1 VLHVVT
7 RLPLT
12 AAAIGLAVVFGMAFA
27 CALPQLARHIPG
39 MGRRAELIAVALVA
53 VSPMSIVLSMAY
65 SEAAFCA
72 LASWALVAA
81 LNGRW
86 WVACLLA
93 FPAGLMRISGFALA
107 AAFATVAIVSAFR
120 SRHLWQAA
128 VIAAWRPAVTAV
140 AAAAGTAGWI
150 VGSGIA
156 MGSPTAWFTLQNTV
170 WHGHWDFGVATV
182 QFLFRTATTPP
193 IPFGLV
199 TAAVL
204 IIACVLV
211 VHSFR
216 QGQPLLLL
224 AYGTAAVAEVVGSA
238 DLVDSR
244 MRLLIPAF
252 TILFPVAAW
261 LARLRRSG
269 AILVLIGIAAA
280 GSWIGAYSLTVWP
293 HAI

>member
-1 VLHVVT
+1 
-7 RLPLT
+7 
-12 AAAIGLAVVFGMAFA
+12 
-27 CALPQLARHIPG
+27 
-39 MGRRAELIAVALVA
+39 
-53 VSPMSIVLSMAY
+53 
-65 SEAAFCA
+65 
-72 LASWALVAA
+72 
-81 LNGRW
+81 
-86 WVACLLA
+86 
-93 FPAGLMRISGFALA
+93 
-107 AAFATVAIVSAFR
+107 
-120 SRHLWQAA
+120 
-128 VIAAWRPAVTAV
+128 
-140 AAAAGTAGWI
+140 
-150 VGSGIA
+150 
-156 MGSPTAWFTLQNTV
+156 
-170 WHGHWDFGVATV
+170 
-182 QFLFRTATTPP
+182 
-193 IPFGLV
+193 V

-211 VHSFR
+211 VCSFR

-252 TILFPVAAW
+252 TILLPVAAW